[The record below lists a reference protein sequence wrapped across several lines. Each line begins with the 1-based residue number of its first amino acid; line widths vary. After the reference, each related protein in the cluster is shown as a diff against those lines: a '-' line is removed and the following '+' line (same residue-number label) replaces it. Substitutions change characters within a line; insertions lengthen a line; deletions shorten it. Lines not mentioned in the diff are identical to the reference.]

1 VRLAISETKSGQ
13 PLAIFFLLLLFF
25 LSSAFS
31 IFLAQVGYFGALM
44 VWCYCLFRKGPCIVE
59 GTGFGLFFGLYMAA
73 ELVATLFAYNQAQ
86 SLLYMQRRML
96 LLPIAYLVL
105 SNTSSRAV
113 LISLFSALILSA
125 LSVALWGCRD
135 LALHFPEYFRFE
147 RRMSEFQMYMT
158 AGGMMMISCLMLLPF
173 VLHKRTPSR
182 IRWLASFILI
192 PLGVNLL
199 FTFTRSSWLGFIAG
213 AVVIGVR
220 RHKIVAL
227 PVIAAVG
234 LVLLF
239 ASPEILDRMTS
250 TFDPSHENN
259 QTRLHMWRTGMRM
272 FADHPVVGIGDIG
285 TEQLWDRYGEPPW
298 PPEGHLHNNLI
309 MWLVTLGALGFCV
322 LVGLFVR
329 IWLRLWRIENS
340 LKDDWLLGSLAL
352 GSLGVMAGFHINGL
366 FEWNFGDAEIIMLVW
381 GIVGLTLAAEK
392 IGRKS

>member
-1 VRLAISETKSGQ
+1 VVLSSVRLAISETKSGQ

-250 TFDPSHENN
+250 
-259 QTRLHMWRTGMRM
+259 RK
-272 FADHPVVGIGDIG
+272 DIF
-285 TEQLWDRYGEPPW
+285 T
-298 PPEGHLHNNLI
+298 
-309 MWLVTLGALGFCV
+309 T
-322 LVGLFVR
+322 
-329 IWLRLWRIENS
+329 
-340 LKDDWLLGSLAL
+340 
-352 GSLGVMAGFHINGL
+352 
-366 FEWNFGDAEIIMLVW
+366 
-381 GIVGLTLAAEK
+381 T
-392 IGRKS
+392 